1 MAKKTPAKKT
11 PAKKKMP
18 VKKKVV
24 KKATTSAAKEVA
36 EVEEPKSG
44 SDSTGKSFIG
54 RSGFGGIKGMKI
66 SLLKAELKKAGAT
79 DLSKMKKYD
88 LAKLAFELL
97 WVPDPPDTMT
107 HQDVMHLTCTS
118 EPGNWPFT
126 ICVSTA
132 RSPKTNTAAWGK
144 FYYDPARIG
153 DYACESE
160 SFCGE
165 TRRLTSRKAFSSS
178 DAWLFASFSSPLICL
193 KW

>member
-107 HQDVMHLTCTS
+107 HQDVMHLNLYQRTRELAFHNLCKHCKIPKNQHCCMGQILLR
-118 EPGNWPFT
+118 PGSNW
-126 ICVSTA
+126 
-132 RSPKTNTAAWGK
+132 
-144 FYYDPARIG
+144 
-153 DYACESE
+153 
-160 SFCGE
+160 
-165 TRRLTSRKAFSSS
+165 RLR
-178 DAWLFASFSSPLICL
+178 L
-193 KW
+193 